1 MSDPSAALVRLE
13 AMSNPSAALVRLVAA
28 IFREAVEDVSDIV
41 QYILGMHY
49 RPNRVRTLR
58 ITANYP
64 GSPAALLTPITHG
77 RIRPRRDA
85 RTNRLTGGWGYLQ

>member
-1 MSDPSAALVRLE
+1 MSDPSAALVRL
-13 AMSNPSAALVRLVAA
+13 VAG

-58 ITANYP
+58 VSANYSEAP
-64 GSPAALLTPITHG
+64 YVAWAHNNNRLG
-77 RIRPRRDA
+77 RVRPRLATRVSDGRRRWNA
-85 RTNRLTGGWGYLQ
+85 YKNWGYLQ